1 MYVIPESDSQWQDVD
16 ECIDLEDTEK
26 EDSEVLKG
34 LGEEVPEQ
42 TKVGG
47 LVRDRKTAD
56 IEFEYTIKIQ
66 CVHAMIDMQ
75 NHILP

>member
-1 MYVIPESDSQWQDVD
+1 MSCCVIPESDSQWQDVD

-26 EDSEVLKG
+26 EDSKVLKG

-47 LVRDRKTAD
+47 LVRDRKTLD
-56 IEFEYTIKIQ
+56 IESVKIQ
-66 CVHAMIDMQ
+66 CVHAVIDT
-75 NHILP
+75 